1 MEIESPATTSD
12 GKAIIGEN
20 NNIDDGNHF
29 FKKLIHFMYFNLK
42 IVFLSYSR
50 YYFLWGSVTK

>member
-1 MEIESPATTSD
+1 MEMEIESPATTSD

-29 FKKLIHFMYFNLK
+29 
-42 IVFLSYSR
+42 
-50 YYFLWGSVTK
+50 

>member
-1 MEIESPATTSD
+1 MCVFYEWFVDEAENEMEMEIESPATTSD

-29 FKKLIHFMYFNLK
+29 
-42 IVFLSYSR
+42 
-50 YYFLWGSVTK
+50 